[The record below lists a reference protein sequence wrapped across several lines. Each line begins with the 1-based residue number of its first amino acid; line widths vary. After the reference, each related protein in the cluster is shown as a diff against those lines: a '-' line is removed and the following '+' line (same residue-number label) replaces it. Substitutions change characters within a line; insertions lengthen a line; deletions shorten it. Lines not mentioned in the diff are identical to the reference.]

1 MLTLVAAAILSFM
14 IFFPLVVATSVFKVL
29 DEKQSSK
36 FLRIFFPKYYLYGF
50 VLSVIGLTLSA
61 YYQIKLSMLISG
73 KKVLPFLFQEKCNTE
88 NLFKLFCEF
97 FDNYKFH
104 KDKFVKL
111 SKDLENEIKFNKLHK
126 FSVFINF
133 LQIIGCIF
141 LLVTYLK

>member
-50 VLSVIGLTLSA
+50 VLSAIGLSLST
-61 YYQIKLSMLISG
+61 YNENKLSMLIFLLIMIGFVFSRQ
-73 KKVLPFLFQEKCNTE
+73 VLMPMINKA
-88 NLFKLFCEF
+88 
-97 FDNYKFH
+97 
-104 KDKFVKL
+104 
-111 SKDLENEIKFNKLHK
+111 KDLNNENKFNILHK

-141 LLVTYLK
+141 LLVNYLK

>member
-1 MLTLVAAAILSFM
+1 VAAATLSFM

-50 VLSVIGLTLSA
+50 VLSLVGVILSI
-61 YYQIKLSMLISG
+61 YFENKLSILVYSFIMVGFIFSRQILTPMVN
-73 KKVLPFLFQEKCNTE
+73 KA
-88 NLFKLFCEF
+88 
-97 FDNYKFH
+97 
-104 KDKFVKL
+104 
-111 SKDLENEIKFNKLHK
+111 KDLNDEKKFNKLHK

-141 LLVTYLK
+141 LLVVYLK